1 MARKVLIVED
11 IMNQAKKPSLV
22 KNSIVN
28 VIRYVMK
35 IVLPMITFPYVTRTL
50 LPENYGKV
58 NFCTSIFS
66 YFLLLAGL
74 GITEYAVREGAA
86 FRNKKN
92 EMGKFTSQVF
102 TIGCISTVI
111 SYALLIL
118 FLVLGSFNKDYKIIL
133 AIQSISLITM
143 ALSVEWIY
151 TVYEDFTFITIR
163 SFIFQ
168 VINIVCIYTLVK
180 SENDYFIYAA
190 IISISTGLEFLVNFI
205 NARKYVRFG
214 ITTKP
219 DFKLHLRPILVLFC
233 NAALISV
240 YLYSD
245 KIIMG
250 ILMGDE
256 AVGIYEVS
264 VKIYMM
270 VKGALNAVALTMMPR
285 LAAYLR
291 ENKLDEYKSL
301 ANKSLNVQLIIMSP
315 AIVGLFMV
323 SSNAVSIF
331 AGEEY
336 MKATGSLQIL
346 SIALAFAVLANM
358 YAYVLMI
365 TQRMDKKIL
374 FATIFSS
381 LLNVILNFIFI
392 PLFGIYAAAGSTLIS
407 EFAVAAY
414 GIYSCRK
421 IVPLRFNAKSILI
434 ALAGSTSIVIICI
447 AVSYLK
453 LPLMFDTILKV
464 VLSAGIYL
472 ILILLFNKELI
483 SSALARLKKK

>member
-1 MARKVLIVED
+1 
-11 IMNQAKKPSLV
+11 MNQTKKPSLV

-35 IVLPMITFPYVTRTL
+35 IVLPMLTFPYVTRVL

-58 NFCTSIFS
+58 NFCTSILS

-86 FRNKKN
+86 YRNKKD

-111 SYALLIL
+111 SYVLLIL
-118 FLVLGSFNKDYKIIL
+118 FLLLGSIAKDYKIIL

-151 TVYEDFTFITIR
+151 TIYEDFTFITIR

-168 VINIVCIYTLVK
+168 VINIICIYTLVK
-180 SENDYFIYAA
+180 SEDDYFIYAA
-190 IISISTGLEFLVNFI
+190 IIAISTGVEFLVNFI

-214 ITTKP
+214 FTSKP
-219 DFKLHLRPILVLFC
+219 NFKVHLRPILVLFC
-233 NAALISV
+233 NAALISI

-291 ENKLDEYKSL
+291 DDKLDEYKSL
-301 ANKSLNVQLIIMSP
+301 ANKSLNVQLVIMAP

-336 MKATGSLQIL
+336 IQATGSLQIL
-346 SIALAFAVLANM
+346 SIALTFAVLANM

-392 PLFGIYAAAGSTLIS
+392 PMFGIYAAAGSTLIS
-407 EFAVAAY
+407 ELAVAAY
-414 GIYSCRK
+414 GIYCCRK
-421 IVPLRFNAKSILI
+421 IVPLRFNGKSLLI
-434 ALAGSTSIVIICI
+434 ALLGSVFIVIVCI

-453 LPLMFDTILKV
+453 MSVMFDTVLKV
-464 VLSAGIYL
+464 GLSAGIYL
-472 ILILLFNKELI
+472 VLILIFNKELI
-483 SSALARLKKK
+483 SEALARLKKKA